1 MSTGFQGWS
10 LGTREKTG
18 SYNLMTRRQK
28 EGPTFENRLTHCYTK
43 DNIEISVIY
52 ICYSLI
58 INSKAYNR
66 HTDPGKGRQVRNV
79 GWRDKLQRQIER
91 AIAGVLKHYRWS
103 LLQAANNHKDHIERQ
118 IKNCLNQN
126 YQDEAISLA
135 TKGLMIRS
143 IGLTKISERSKLY

>member
-1 MSTGFQGWS
+1 
-10 LGTREKTG
+10 
-18 SYNLMTRRQK
+18 MTKRQK
-28 EGPTFENRLTHCYTK
+28 EGPTFEDRLIHCYKK

-58 INSKAYNR
+58 TNGKAYNQ
-66 HTDPGKGRQVRNV
+66 HTDPGKGDQVRNV
-79 GWRDKLQRQIER
+79 GCRDKLQQQIER
-91 AIAGVLKHYRWS
+91 SIAYVLKHYRWPT
-103 LLQAANNHKDHIERQ
+103 LQVDTKHKGHIERQ

-135 TKGLMIRS
+135 TKGLKIQS